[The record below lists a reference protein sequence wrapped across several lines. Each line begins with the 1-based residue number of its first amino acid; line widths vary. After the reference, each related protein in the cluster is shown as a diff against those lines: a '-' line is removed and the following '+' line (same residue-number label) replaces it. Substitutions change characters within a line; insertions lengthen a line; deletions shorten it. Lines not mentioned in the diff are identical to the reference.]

1 MKQLKN
7 EKKNT
12 GRFLSMLLDT
22 LDANLMENLVPGKT
36 ARATSQG
43 QFQTKK

>member
-12 GRFLSMLLDT
+12 GRFLSMLLDA
-22 LDANLMENLVPGKT
+22 LDANLMENLVSGKR

-43 QFQTKK
+43 